1 MANWGAILLATIFLA
16 EKLCEPVGG
25 ILTHP
30 VNYTGDYVGTSG
42 NATTTMGGS
51 PAVFTGA
58 GRKMGVGGGVW
69 GVGLGIVV
77 GVLLV
82 V

>member
-1 MANWGAILLATIFLA
+1 VVATIFLA

-30 VNYTGDYVGTSG
+30 VNYTGSTTGK
-42 NATTTMGGS
+42 TTTSPS

-58 GRKMGVGGGVW
+58 GARARAGAGA
-69 GVGLGIVV
+69 GVGLGVGGLGIVA
-77 GVLLV
+77 GVLMV

>member
-1 MANWGAILLATIFLA
+1 VLTVVVATIYLA

-30 VNYTGDYVGTSG
+30 VNYTGGTTA
-42 NATTTMGGS
+42 NTTTSPS

-58 GRKMGVGGGVW
+58 GRKMAVGVW
-69 GVGLGIVV
+69 GGSLGIVA
-77 GVLLV
+77 GVLMV